1 MAKYVVDNNL
11 VLDFSDNL
19 TVDDPDIEF
28 SSDDLILIN
37 EALTNALYNCN
48 ESLGVSILADDF
60 AKHLKDVRKKIV
72 NLQTRVQ
79 DHLIE
84 MGFEFSED

>member
-1 MAKYVVDNNL
+1 MAKYVVDDSL
-11 VLDFSDNL
+11 FLDFSDSPII
-19 TVDDPDIEF
+19 DDPDIEF

-37 EALTNALYNCN
+37 EALANALYNCN
-48 ESLGVSILADDF
+48 ESLGVNILADDT
-60 AKHLKDVRKKIV
+60 AMHLKDVRKKII

-84 MGFEFSED
+84 MGFEFSE